1 MNHSDISKNK
11 PERREKVAQIPTEY
25 NEEQTLRLLRK
36 QNRIPGKE
44 RVKTIN
50 NIPITAATG
59 EVLKDLTFPANTK
72 EFFTSADNK

>member
-1 MNHSDISKNK
+1 MNHSNISSNK
-11 PERREKVAQIPTEY
+11 PGCRTENETQIPTEY

-36 QNRIPGKE
+36 QDRVQGEE

-59 EVLKDLTFPANTK
+59 QVLK
-72 EFFTSADNK
+72 